1 MTEIRFIRNSDHKF
15 TGFTCTGHA
24 EFDEKGK
31 DLVCCAI
38 SILTINA
45 INSIEKVAKKDA
57 EVIDDEEMGY
67 LSIRL
72 KEDPDERTETIFRSL
87 ILGLKEIRA
96 EYGRKY
102 LKVIEKEEEQC

>member
-1 MTEIRFIRNSDHKF
+1 MTEIRFIRNSEHKF
-15 TGFTCTGHA
+15 VGFICTGHA

-57 EVIDDEEMGY
+57 EVNEDEENGN
-67 LSIRL
+67 LSIIL
-72 KEDPDERTETIFRSL
+72 KDDPDERTETIFRCL
-87 ILGLKEIRA
+87 ILGLKGIRA
-96 EYGRKY
+96 EYGGNY
-102 LKVIEKEEEQC
+102 LRVIDKEEEQC